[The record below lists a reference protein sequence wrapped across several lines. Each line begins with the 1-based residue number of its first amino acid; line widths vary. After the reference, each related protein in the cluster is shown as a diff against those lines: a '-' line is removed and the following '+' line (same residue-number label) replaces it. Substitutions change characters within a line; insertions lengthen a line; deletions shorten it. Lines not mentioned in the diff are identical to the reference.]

1 MGTITAHTSCEKE
14 ARTRRRKHQGT
25 PGISDKNDSTRIPR
39 LWRLEFPSEIP
50 ASSLSFCGYGTTII
64 ALLRNNTSPT
74 IKRTVEFSNEQNSNN
89 EGAVSSKISSSS
101 SFCQIAKVVK
111 TQIGGMTEEFR
122 SSGLP
127 WSGHECRSVIAGGSG
142 VLYCLPA
149 LFCSSNPLE
158 QCIWLTQALISVM
171 ADYVYV
177 GGDSWIHGIDRFF
190 ATANTFVVI
199 FRAALGLKIITTTI
213 AVIPISTFILANR
226 SKQLM
231 DLQGWIYFHFL
242 WHLTSSIAV
251 AFTVHLLHTCPD
263 FNEEYSNSYSLLHSL
278 CK

>member
-1 MGTITAHTSCEKE
+1 MGTTTHTSCEKE
-14 ARTRRRKHQGT
+14 ATTLRRKHQGT
-25 PGISDKNDSTRIPR
+25 PRIAEMNDTIRIPR
-39 LWRLEFPSEIP
+39 LWRLEFLSDIS
-50 ASSLSFCGYGTTII
+50 ASSLSFCGYGTTRIT
-64 ALLRNNTSPT
+64 LLRNNTSPT
-74 IKRTVEFSNEQNSNN
+74 IKRTAEFSNEQNSNN

-101 SFCQIAKVVK
+101 SFCQFSKVAK
-111 TQIGGMTEEFR
+111 TQVRGMTEEFR

-127 WSGHECRSVIAGGSG
+127 WSGHECRSLIAGGSG

-149 LFCSSNPLE
+149 LFCNSNPLE
-158 QCIWLTQALISVM
+158 QSIWLTQALISVM

-263 FNEEYSNSYSLLHSL
+263 FNEEDSNSYSLLYSL

>member
-1 MGTITAHTSCEKE
+1 MGTTAHTSCEKE
-14 ARTRRRKHQGT
+14 ATTRRRKHQGT
-25 PGISDKNDSTRIPR
+25 PGIAENNDSTRIPR
-39 LWRLEFPSEIP
+39 LWRFEFPSEIS

-64 ALLRNNTSPT
+64 ALLRNNKSPT
-74 IKRTVEFSNEQNSNN
+74 IKRTAEFSNGPNSNN
-89 EGAVSSKISSSS
+89 EGAVSSKISSLS
-101 SFCQIAKVVK
+101 SFCEITKVAK
-111 TQIGGMTEEFR
+111 TQARGMTEEFR

-127 WSGHECRSVIAGGSG
+127 WSGHECRSLIAGGSG

-149 LFCSSNPLE
+149 LFCNSNPLE
-158 QCIWLTQALISVM
+158 QSIWLTQALISVM

-177 GGDSWIHGIDRFF
+177 GGVSWIHGIDRFF
-190 ATANTFVVI
+190 ATANTLLVI

-213 AVIPISTFILANR
+213 AVIPIYTFILANQ
-226 SKQLM
+226 SKQIM
-231 DLQGWIYFHFL
+231 DLQGWIYLHFL

-263 FNEEYSNSYSLLHSL
+263 FNEEYSNSYSLLHNL

>member
-242 WHLTSSIAV
+242 WHITSSIAV

-263 FNEEYSNSYSLLHSL
+263 FNEEDSNSYSLLYSL